1 MNETL
6 ERVFSGGAATG
17 GGGPLYLKLKKNIEK
32 AIEDG
37 VLKPGDALPSERDIA
52 TFADVSR
59 VTVRKAVENL
69 VGDGLLHRRHGSGT
83 FVTAPVQRVEQSLSL
98 LTSFTEDMARRGLSV
113 ESVFLDR
120 GVYTPAPEETMAL
133 GLSAGELVARIA
145 RLRMA
150 NGAPLA
156 IERATLS
163 ARVLPHPE
171 TMGSSLYAALEAIGS
186 RPVRAIQRI
195 SAGLLDESEA
205 AMLGVPRGSPSLNI
219 ERISYLA
226 SGKVIEFTRSRYRA
240 DAYDFVTE
248 LRLAEQPPRT
258 GAES

>member
-1 MNETL
+1 MNVTEFLRPENWRADASGPRYVQLRRRL
-6 ERVFSGGAATG
+6 EEGIAKGLLAPDSPLPPEREIAALTE
-17 GGGPLYLKLKKNIEK
+17 L
-32 AIEDG
+32 
-37 VLKPGDALPSERDIA
+37 
-52 TFADVSR
+52 SR
-59 VTVRKAVENL
+59 VTVRKAIQEL
-69 VGDGLLHRRHGSGT
+69 VNQGSVIQKQGSGS
-83 FVTAPVQRVEQSLSL
+83 FVTRAGPRVEQSLSR
-98 LTSFTEDMARRGLSV
+98 LTSFTEDMARRGFSV

-171 TMGSSLYAALEAIGS
+171 AMGPSLYAALEGIGS

-248 LRLAEQPPRT
+248 LRLAEPPPGT